1 MSERKVDTPEISPV
15 MVERRAETVFESR
28 EIALKWLERP
38 IKALGG
44 EIPNKLLGNPE
55 GCRRVYQVL
64 AKIEAGDFS

>member
-1 MSERKVDTPEISPV
+1 MFERKGETPEISPV

-44 EIPNKLLGNPE
+44 EVPSKLCLGT
-55 GCRRVYQVL
+55 L
-64 AKIEAGDFS
+64 KDAGEFIRC